1 MKIVVGNKKFSS
13 WSLRP
18 WLALKLTGAAF
29 EETVIGLDLP
39 DTAAKIREHSPS
51 GRVPALVDA
60 AASQSGGGSLTIWD
74 SLAICEYL
82 NEKFPQ
88 AQLWPADAAQRAR
101 ARSVSAEMHAG
112 FMNLRND
119 CSMKI
124 AEEKPDAAALRPETQ
139 AEVDRIV
146 EIWSECLKASGG
158 PFLFG
163 KKPCIA
169 DCFYAPVVS
178 RFRTYKI
185 AAPPAVRP
193 YMDAVWAWPA
203 LQEWVSGAR
212 AETLRA
218 KAHED

>member
-1 MKIVVGNKKFSS
+1 VKIVIGNKKLSS

-29 EETVIGLDLP
+29 EETVIGLDMD
-39 DTAAKIREHSPS
+39 DTAQKIREHSPS
-51 GRVPALVDA
+51 GRVPALIDDA
-60 AASQSGGGSLTIWD
+60 LTVWD

-88 AQLWPADAAQRAR
+88 AQLWPADAASRAR
-101 ARSVSAEMHAG
+101 ARSVSAEMHSG

-124 AEEKPDAAALRPETQ
+124 VEERPAAKLRPETQ
-139 AEVDRIV
+139 AEVARIV
-146 EIWSECLKASGG
+146 EIWSDCLKASGG

-178 RFRTYKI
+178 RFHTYKI
-185 AAPPAVRP
+185 DAQGPAKA
-193 YMDAVWAWPA
+193 YIDAVWAWPL
-203 LQEWVSGAR
+203 LQEWVAGAR

>member
-1 MKIVVGNKKFSS
+1 VKIVIGNKKYSS

-18 WLALKLTGAAF
+18 WLALKQTGTAF
-29 EETVIGLDLP
+29 EEVVIALDMD
-39 DTAAKIREHSPS
+39 DTAQNIRRHSPS
-51 GRVPALVDA
+51 GRVPALVDGA
-60 AASQSGGGSLTIWD
+60 LTVWD

-101 ARSVSAEMHAG
+101 ARSVSAEMHSG

-119 CSMKI
+119 CSMRI
-124 AEEKPDAAALRPETQ
+124 VEERPAAKLRPETQ
-139 AEVDRIV
+139 AEVSRIV
-146 EIWSECLKASGG
+146 DIWGDCLQASGG

-185 AAPPAVRP
+185 SAPPQAQA
-193 YMDAVWAWPA
+193 YMEAVWGWPA

-218 KAHED
+218 KKHED

>member
-1 MKIVVGNKKFSS
+1 MKIVIGNKKYSS

-18 WLALKLTGAAF
+18 WLALKLTGATF
-29 EETVIGLDLP
+29 EETVIPLDMD
-39 DTAAKIREHSPS
+39 DTAANIRNYSPS
-51 GRVPALVDA
+51 GRVPALID
-60 AASQSGGGSLTIWD
+60 STLTVWD

-82 NEKFPQ
+82 HEKFPQ

-101 ARSVSAEMHAG
+101 ARSVAAEMHSG
-112 FMNLRND
+112 FQNLRND
-119 CSMKI
+119 CAMKI
-124 AEEKPDAAALRPETQ
+124 VEEKAAVKLRSETQ
-139 AEVDRIV
+139 ADVARIV
-146 EIWSECLKASGG
+146 EIWSECLRASGG

-185 AAPPAVRP
+185 DAPPAVRP

-203 LQEWVSGAR
+203 LQEWVKGAH
-212 AETLRA
+212 AETIRA
-218 KAHED
+218 KHHED